1 MSKTK
6 KAWLA
11 GMLIIVLLAI
21 DQAIKVYVKLHM
33 TLGQRVRVLDW
44 FYIDFIENNGMAWGM
59 QLGSKL
65 FLSIFRIV
73 VALWLIW
80 YIVRQIKKGART
92 GFIVVLSM
100 ICAGAAGNI
109 FDSIFFGRLFTE
121 STPFSVAQLVHWGSG
136 YAPVFMGRVV
146 DMFYFP
152 LIDTYLPDWMPLV
165 GGYHLTFFDPKFNFA
180 DACITTGI
188 FALLLFYRKD
198 LNQTADKRHIKAE
211 EAMK

>member
-92 GFIVVLSM
+92 
-100 ICAGAAGNI
+100 
-109 FDSIFFGRLFTE
+109 
-121 STPFSVAQLVHWGSG
+121 
-136 YAPVFMGRVV
+136 
-146 DMFYFP
+146 
-152 LIDTYLPDWMPLV
+152 
-165 GGYHLTFFDPKFNFA
+165 
-180 DACITTGI
+180 
-188 FALLLFYRKD
+188 
-198 LNQTADKRHIKAE
+198 
-211 EAMK
+211 